1 MLGGHIGSSSQ
12 LEVSQTTEKM
22 RTLFSVLCEG
32 RLVLT
37 DGQGRDF
44 FTSFLACAKVKMGKF
59 QVSLRFPSFQEA
71 GLMLLGPDPAGVP
84 FGLSA
89 LCCGFLLL
97 ACVGRAWVLH
107 GSQSIVCGQLSSAAE
122 RFGFLLFCCWPLV
135 EPLFSE
141 WSVVH
146 LKGNFFSFTI
156 FHFYQENCP

>member
-1 MLGGHIGSSSQ
+1 
-12 LEVSQTTEKM
+12 
-22 RTLFSVLCEG
+22 
-32 RLVLT
+32 
-37 DGQGRDF
+37 
-44 FTSFLACAKVKMGKF
+44 
-59 QVSLRFPSFQEA
+59 
-71 GLMLLGPDPAGVP
+71 MLLGPDPAGVP

-156 FHFYQENCP
+156 FHFYQENCPQYLVLHASRKGDACTVLSSEKQDLLPVGELEGSYKLSLAICCEGMAEDVEHFTWYLFNSVLHVF